1 MSRKPKGY
9 TISTVASMYGVHEQ
23 TLRLYE
29 REGLI
34 KPSRSGGNTRYFTD
48 EDLQRLEV
56 ILALTRDMGV
66 NLAGIEII
74 LSMREKMDEMQREFS
89 RFFDYVS
96 QYMAQDPI
104 RDSEQFK
111 NALVRVRPPQT
122 TIVRAE
128 PKPEAEQTTKTRR
141 KMPR

>member
-34 KPSRSGGNTRYFTD
+34 KPSRSGGNTRYYTD
-48 EDLQRLEV
+48 EDLLRLEV

-96 QYMAQDPI
+96 QYMAHDPI
-104 RDSEQFK
+104 SGSEQFK

-122 TIVRAE
+122 TLVRTE
-128 PKPEAEQTTKTRR
+128 PKPEPVAKPRR
-141 KMPR
+141 KTSLR

>member
-34 KPSRSGGNTRYFTD
+34 KPSRSGGNTRYYTD
-48 EDLQRLEV
+48 EDLLRLEV

-96 QYMAQDPI
+96 QYLSQDPI
-104 RDSEQFK
+104 SGSEQFK

-122 TIVRAE
+122 TLVRTE
-128 PKPEAEQTTKTRR
+128 PKTETTSKPRR
-141 KMPR
+141 KLSTR